1 MPRVE
6 NDHKVKNAT
15 VLVLGAVAV
24 ISFFI
29 AVSIVVYLAVG
40 G

>member
-6 NDHKVKNAT
+6 NNHKVKNAT

-29 AVSIVVYLAVG
+29 AVSIVVYLTVSG
-40 G
+40 